1 MKDIIEYFEFLTGLV
16 PTDSQKELLMEAVNP
31 DNMKILVCAGR
42 QSGIIEN

>member
-1 MKDIIEYFEFLTGLV
+1 MEITEYFRWLTELE
-16 PTDSQKELLMEAVNP
+16 PTDMQKELLTEAVNP